1 MPPVVH
7 IPNENSSCSLE
18 YYLCHN
24 GLQSGMTLL
33 LSSSL
38 NHTISNS
45 KFCLSEN
52 LSNVTI
58 KSDSDI
64 NPAFIMCNKTWT
76 GFGFYNTS
84 NLTFIDLVFHQ
95 CGGEIQLSDRFTNES
110 NFYFG
115 PYQKA
120 VLLFSHCTNTHLE
133 SVSIMGYGGFGIVAV
148 NALGNNTLAHIN
160 VTNNHPC
167 TDLNDGWFNFS
178 CFGSGIVFLY
188 IETQFSNVSE
198 TPLITVCHLLLRRN
212 LNVYNFQEKIADLIN
227 PTYTH
232 LPLISGGGLTIVLA
246 SNQHHVNF
254 QIKNVL
260 IYFSVGTHAGGIL
273 LLYHNSTLPHIVSMQ
288 NLTLFNNIFHAPKH
302 SNGMSVFVYVGN
314 GKMTFE
320 TVTIEIR
327 NSTFNSNQG
336 SLVGGALY
344 MVNMFYSPLH
354 VHLLVDGTE
363 FTLNTAANSGVCM
376 YIEKQFVYGRNN
388 IFGVVSVDLVN
399 IAAYN
404 NCNTQNFAKSTLY
417 HEGIGMFDFVEVDK
431 VTVNGT
437 DSNGCIFSDNHGS
450 VIDAYSTDIEL
461 IGHILFQYN
470 VARIGAAISLRGM
483 SYLLLTDHLSASFIG
498 NHALT
503 HGGAIYAEGSGI
515 RYSLC
520 AFQIHHL
527 CAIDSISLSFTNNS
541 ADLGG
546 HSL

>member
-58 KSDSDI
+58 KSDSNI

-84 NLTFIDLVFHQ
+84 NLTFNDLVFHQ

-178 CFGSGIVFLY
+178 CSGSGIVFLY

-246 SNQHHVNF
+246 SNQHHVN
-254 QIKNVL
+254 
-260 IYFSVGTHAGGIL
+260 S
-273 LLYHNSTLPHIVSMQ
+273 
-288 NLTLFNNIFHAPKH
+288 
-302 SNGMSVFVYVGN
+302 
-314 GKMTFE
+314 
-320 TVTIEIR
+320 R
-327 NSTFNSNQG
+327 
-336 SLVGGALY
+336 
-344 MVNMFYSPLH
+344 
-354 VHLLVDGTE
+354 
-363 FTLNTAANSGVCM
+363 
-376 YIEKQFVYGRNN
+376 
-388 IFGVVSVDLVN
+388 
-399 IAAYN
+399 
-404 NCNTQNFAKSTLY
+404 
-417 HEGIGMFDFVEVDK
+417 
-431 VTVNGT
+431 
-437 DSNGCIFSDNHGS
+437 
-450 VIDAYSTDIEL
+450 
-461 IGHILFQYN
+461 
-470 VARIGAAISLRGM
+470 
-483 SYLLLTDHLSASFIG
+483 
-498 NHALT
+498 
-503 HGGAIYAEGSGI
+503 
-515 RYSLC
+515 
-520 AFQIHHL
+520 
-527 CAIDSISLSFTNNS
+527 
-541 ADLGG
+541 
-546 HSL
+546 

>member
-1 MPPVVH
+1 
-7 IPNENSSCSLE
+7 
-18 YYLCHN
+18 
-24 GLQSGMTLL
+24 
-33 LSSSL
+33 
-38 NHTISNS
+38 
-45 KFCLSEN
+45 
-52 LSNVTI
+52 
-58 KSDSDI
+58 
-64 NPAFIMCNKTWT
+64 
-76 GFGFYNTS
+76 
-84 NLTFIDLVFHQ
+84 
-95 CGGEIQLSDRFTNES
+95 
-110 NFYFG
+110 
-115 PYQKA
+115 
-120 VLLFSHCTNTHLE
+120 
-133 SVSIMGYGGFGIVAV
+133 
-148 NALGNNTLAHIN
+148 
-160 VTNNHPC
+160 
-167 TDLNDGWFNFS
+167 
-178 CFGSGIVFLY
+178 
-188 IETQFSNVSE
+188 
-198 TPLITVCHLLLRRN
+198 
-212 LNVYNFQEKIADLIN
+212 
-227 PTYTH
+227 
-232 LPLISGGGLTIVLA
+232 
-246 SNQHHVNF
+246 
-254 QIKNVL
+254 
-260 IYFSVGTHAGGIL
+260 
-273 LLYHNSTLPHIVSMQ
+273 MQ